1 MAFDGKLLSGV
12 TVLIAVVEAGTIA
25 RAAEAL
31 GLSPSGVS
39 RALSRLEQRVGA
51 RLLAR
56 TTRSLSLTD
65 EGRRF
70 YEQVGPHLAGIEEA
84 AIEAAGSASKVRGRL
99 RVNVDPFFSRI
110 VLSRHLAAFLARYP
124 DLSVEL
130 IMRDSVGDLVADGFD
145 LALRFGEPPVGSFV
159 ARKLIETRVLTV
171 ASPSYIKAHGN
182 PRHPKEIEERD
193 CIDFYDAANARPYD
207 WEMRRKKEV
216 LALRVKARLLVSDSG
231 TLIGACEAGA
241 GIGQVLEIGCA
252 ELPRRGRLVELFP
265 EWSDERFLSTQSI
278 PRGCTARRR
287 YGHSLSSVWK
297 LWPGIHRKSRRPCSH
312 SADSEFVANTSV
324 ASIANRVSHTIDFRG
339 IRR

>member
-12 TVLIAVVEAGTIA
+12 TVLLAVVEAGTIA

-70 YEQVGPHLAGIEEA
+70 YEQVVPHLAGIEEA
-84 AIEAAGSASKVRGRL
+84 TIEAGGSANKVRGRL
-99 RVNVDPFFSRI
+99 RVNIDPFFSRT
-110 VLSRHLAAFLARYP
+110 VLSQHLAVFLARYP

-171 ASPSYIKAHGN
+171 ASPSYIKAHGK

-193 CIDFYDAANARPYD
+193 CIDFFDAANGRPYD

-216 LALRVKARLLVSDSG
+216 VSLRIKARLLVSDSG
-231 TLIGACEAGA
+231 TLLGACEAGA

-252 ELPRRGRLVELFP
+252 ETLRAGRLVELLP
-265 EWSDERFLSTQSI
+265 DWSDERFPLYAVYPSRLHRAAKVRSFIEFCLEIMGANQNAV
-278 PRGCTARRR
+278 PRKAR
-287 YGHSLSSVWK
+287 
-297 LWPGIHRKSRRPCSH
+297 
-312 SADSEFVANTSV
+312 
-324 ASIANRVSHTIDFRG
+324 
-339 IRR
+339 

>member
-12 TVLIAVVEAGTIA
+12 TVFIAVVEAGTIA
-25 RAAEAL
+25 NAAEAL

-39 RALSRLEQRVGA
+39 RALARLEQRVGA

-84 AIEAAGSASKVRGRL
+84 TIEAAGSGSKVRGRL
-99 RVNVDPFFSRI
+99 RVNIDPFFSRI

-124 DLSVEL
+124 ELSIEL

-145 LALRFGEPPVGSFV
+145 LALRFGEPPQGSLV

-171 ASPSYIKAHGN
+171 ASPSYIKARGR
-182 PRHPKEIEERD
+182 PRHPKDLEQRD

-207 WEMRRKKEV
+207 WEMRRKGEV
-216 LALRVKARLLVSDSG
+216 LPLRVKARLLVSDSG

-241 GIGQVLEIGCA
+241 GIAQVLEIGC
-252 ELPRRGRLVELFP
+252 EQLLRSGRLVELLP
-265 EWSDERFLSTQSI
+265 EWSEERFPLY
-278 PRGCTARRR
+278 A
-287 YGHSLSSVWK
+287 
-297 LWPGIHRKSRRPCSH
+297 IHPSRLHR
-312 SADSEFVANTSV
+312 AAKVQAF
-324 ASIANRVSHTIDFRG
+324 IDFCLEITGGDVSNASAGRRG
-339 IRR
+339 SSA

>member
-1 MAFDGKLLSGV
+1 MAFDGRLLSGV

-39 RALSRLEQRVGA
+39 RALARLEQRVGA

-84 AIEAAGSASKVRGRL
+84 AIEASGSTSTVRGRL
-99 RVNVDPFFSRI
+99 RVNIDPYFSRI
-110 VLSRHLAAFLARYP
+110 ILSGHLAAFLARYP
-124 DLSVEL
+124 DVSVEL

-159 ARKLIETRVLTV
+159 ARKLIETRVITV
-171 ASPSYIKAHGN
+171 ASPAYIKAHGR
-182 PRHPKEIEERD
+182 PRHPNDIEQRE
-193 CIDFYDAANARPYD
+193 CIDFYDASNARPYD
-207 WEMRRKKEV
+207 WEVRRKKEV
-216 LALRVKARLLVSDSG
+216 IPLRVKARLLVSDSG

-241 GIGQVLEIGCA
+241 GIAQILELGCRH
-252 ELPRRGRLVELFP
+252 LLDSGRLVELFP
-265 EWSDERFLSTQSI
+265 EWSDERFPLHAIYPSRLHRAAKVRAFIEFCLEIMTGNE
-278 PRGCTARRR
+278 RGLRR
-287 YGHSLSSVWK
+287 K
-297 LWPGIHRKSRRPCSH
+297 
-312 SADSEFVANTSV
+312 AQ
-324 ASIANRVSHTIDFRG
+324 
-339 IRR
+339 